1 MPSPNSHADVIRDW
15 MLVLEAT
22 ERSPEVQAEV
32 EKERL
37 KVAQLLAEV
46 QALKARQVELTALR
60 QQATQQL
67 KATVAQGKEA
77 VMQFRAILK
86 AKFGPRNERLV
97 QFNMA
102 PLRKRSRKLVEKKPT
117 EFPTVKPVA

>member
-46 QALKARQVELTALR
+46 QTLKARQVELTALR

-67 KATVAQGKEA
+67 KATVVQGKEA

-117 EFPTVKPVA
+117 DSPTVKPVA